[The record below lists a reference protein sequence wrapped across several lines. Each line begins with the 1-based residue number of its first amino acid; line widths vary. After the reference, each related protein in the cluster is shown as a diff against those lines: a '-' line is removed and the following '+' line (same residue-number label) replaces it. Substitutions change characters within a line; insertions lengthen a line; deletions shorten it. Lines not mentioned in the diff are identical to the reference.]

1 MNIIPPAP
9 VEVELFGV
17 PLKLN
22 MVTLFN
28 SWIVIGVL
36 LLLAWVATRKMN
48 LVPGRLQALCE
59 MITEFFED
67 VCVSTLGEK
76 HGRKY
81 LPFIATIFM
90 FVLLSNC
97 IGTVPG
103 LTCPTQDL
111 NTPLGLTLIVLVVM
125 HVSAIRVNGVRGWL
139 WSFYEPSFPGGRT
152 STKLVGAASFV
163 GGCALYYYLLKTY
176 ITGWAGM
183 AVGARIGFGVLIGL
197 FFLNLLGV
205 TVIAFQM
212 GRVPNV
218 LMAPLNFVGELGKG
232 ISHPFRLFGNVFGGF
247 VILTVVGSLILQI
260 GLPPLMNAFFGL
272 FVGLVQAFVFAML
285 ALAYIAVM
293 ITEE

>member
-1 MNIIPPAP
+1 MDIIPPAP
-9 VEVELFGV
+9 VEVELFGL
-17 PLKLN
+17 PLRLN
-22 MVTLFN
+22 VVTLFN
-28 SWIVIGVL
+28 SWVVIGVL
-36 LLLAWVATRKMN
+36 LLLAWAATRKLD

-76 HGRKY
+76 YGRKY

-90 FVLLSNC
+90 FVL
-97 IGTVPG
+97 IGNWIGSLPG
-103 LTCPTQDL
+103 LTSPTQDL
-111 NTPLGLTLIVLVVM
+111 NTPLGLTLIVVIVM
-125 HVSAIRVNGVRGWL
+125 HVSAIRVNGVKGWL
-139 WSFYEPSFPGGRT
+139 WSFYEPSFPGDRL
-152 STKLVGAASFV
+152 STKIVGAASFA
-163 GGCALYYYLLKTY
+163 GGCVLYYFLLRSY
-176 ITGWAGM
+176 ITGWTTM
-183 AVGARIGFGVLIGL
+183 SLGARIGLGVLIGL

-218 LMAPLNFVGELGKG
+218 LMAPLNFVGELGKA
-232 ISHPFRLFGNVFGGF
+232 ISHPFRLFGNMFGGF
-247 VILTVVGSLILQI
+247 VILSVVGSLILQI

-272 FVGLVQAFVFAML
+272 FIGLIQAFVYAML